1 MVYDELVFLK
11 GKLDMINSKTVLSCV
26 KVSGETWASQIERS
40 MAGQAMQMALVER
53 RRGKFEV
60 PRTSA
65 TGVTHI
71 SVFEVYDA

>member
-1 MVYDELVFLK
+1 MAN
-11 GKLDMINSKTVLSCV
+11 NSDRVKAILSCE
-26 KVSGETWASQIERS
+26 KISGETWASQIERS

-53 RRGKFEV
+53 RRGKFNV

-65 TGVTHI
+65 TGVTYV

>member
-1 MVYDELVFLK
+1 MV
-11 GKLDMINSKTVLSCV
+11 NSKTVLSCT
-26 KVSGETWASQIERS
+26 KVSGETWATQVELA
-40 MAGQAMQMALVER
+40 MAGQALQMALVER

-65 TGVTHI
+65 TGVTYV